1 MNLWGSKHLHN
12 NQTFS
17 SLNFNCKVRL
27 LDMNSN
33 KIQDLESVCGDR
45 KNANIVCCKSKS
57 CQFQTK

>member
-17 SLNFNCKVRL
+17 PLDFNCQVRL
-27 LDMNSN
+27 LDINSN
-33 KIQDLESVCGDR
+33 KIQDLESACSYR
-45 KNANIVCCKSKS
+45 KKCKHIYKSKS